1 MDNWMELSFPSLS
14 VNESFARSAVAAF
27 AASLNPT
34 LDELSDLRTAVSE
47 AVTNAI
53 LHGYDNR
60 PEGRVFLRCEKQDRT
75 ITVTVRDTGCGIE
88 PKDLPYIWERFY
100 KVDKSRMRTSG
111 TGLGLAIAKLLA
123 ELMHGSVGVNSE
135 PGVGADFWLELPLG
149 APDDEQ

>member
-88 PKDLPYIWERFY
+88 
-100 KVDKSRMRTSG
+100 KSPR
-111 TGLGLAIAKLLA
+111 IPLLA
-123 ELMHGSVGVNSE
+123 HKRI
-135 PGVGADFWLELPLG
+135 PLHW
-149 APDDEQ
+149 QNRH

>member
-14 VNESFARSAVAAF
+14 VNESFARSVVAAF

-34 LDELSDLRTAVSE
+34 LDELSDLRSAVSE

-60 PEGRVFLRCEKQDRT
+60 PEGRVFLRCEMQDRT

-88 PKDLPYIWERFY
+88 DIELARRPFYTSKPELER
-100 KVDKSRMRTSG
+100 SG
-111 TGLGLAIAKLLA
+111 MGFSVMEAFTDRVSVLSHPREGTTITMEKNMGQPPEPEA
-123 ELMHGSVGVNSE
+123 GS
-135 PGVGADFWLELPLG
+135 L
-149 APDDEQ
+149 